1 MKLPLFFICILS
13 CCVMA
18 VGQSRIQQVVVKTKG
33 RLMDDGKVKPGARL
47 SDVLISIKD
56 GNTWASDNR
65 GELTFLVNSDNM
77 FEINMVKK
85 EGYALADPDIIGRKL
100 KHTTSP
106 LYIILEIPT
115 ERMRQQLNI
124 EFKIR
129 TILMDRIK
137 KKEEEIEE
145 LKRSLAITE
154 NDYKARIRV
163 LYKEQ
168 ENHPMLI
175 KSMAQEYADI
185 DFDLADDF
193 EKQFA
198 HFLLNGELNR
208 ADSLLSTRGKIEDD
222 IAELNKQRADNK
234 EMKEE
239 LRRSSAYE
247 QLRTKRMADF
257 CMSKYLLHLKNNQL
271 DSAIYYIEKRA
282 ECDTTNAEWQYEA
295 SSIIYNKSSDSVK
308 ARALYERALRH
319 TKK

>member
-13 CCVMA
+13 CCIIA

-33 RLMDDGKVKPGARL
+33 RLMDDGKVKPGTRL
-47 SDVLISIKD
+47 SDVVISIKD

-65 GELTFLVNSDNM
+65 GELVFLVNSDNI

-85 EGYALADPDIIGRKL
+85 DGYALADPDIIGRKL
-100 KHTTSP
+100 KYTTSP

-115 ERMRQQLNI
+115 ERMRQQLDI

-137 KKEEEIEE
+137 KKEEELEK
-145 LKRSLAITE
+145 LKTSLAITE
-154 NDYKARIRV
+154 SDYIARIRA

-168 ENHPMLI
+168 ECHPMLI

-193 EKQFA
+193 EQQFA

-234 EMKEE
+234 EMKEA
-239 LRRSSAYE
+239 LHRSSAYE
-247 QLRTKRMADF
+247 QLRSKRMADF

-282 ECDTTNAEWQYEA
+282 ECDTTNAKWQYEA
-295 SSIIYNKSSDSVK
+295 SSIIYNKSSDSIK

-319 TKK
+319 TNK